1 MSIYEN
7 RQIVSILDELTKTL
21 TPDDVA
27 LLQALLK
34 QSEGN
39 ELDTLMDLMG
49 YTYQHKPV
57 GVREFVES
65 PRYLG
70 LAGQVYPVLLDDLE
84 ELFEGDYVEAILT
97 GGIGWGKAL
106 SLDTRIPTPTGW
118 TTMKD
123 VSVGDYVL
131 SDTGKPCKV
140 INATE
145 VQYGRPCYK
154 VLFSDGESVIADA
167 EHKWLASAW

>member
-97 GGIGWGKAL
+97 GGIGL
-106 SLDTRIPTPTGW
+106 
-118 TTMKD
+118 M
-123 VSVGDYVL
+123 
-131 SDTGKPCKV
+131 
-140 INATE
+140 N
-145 VQYGRPCYK
+145 
-154 VLFSDGESVIADA
+154 
-167 EHKWLASAW
+167 